1 MKTYGNETGGK
12 DVIVS
17 ELVNQCLS
25 PFKSLRGFSKDQVI
39 HMFANVGILTIDKL
53 KEIDQKFPDTEQF
66 DYVIFFDKLMTDF
79 ACIYHGVNAIEFWA
93 SVCKYDLLHEPLDP
107 KIQNVLNQ
115 YFDLMAKYLK

>member
-12 DVIVS
+12 DAIIS

-25 PFKSLRGFSKDQVI
+25 PFKSLRGFTRDQVI
-39 HMFANVGILTIDKL
+39 EMFANVASLTMDKL

-79 ACIYHGVNAIEFWA
+79 AYIHHGVNAIEFWA
-93 SVCKYDLLHEPLDP
+93 SVCKFDLLHEPLDP
-107 KIQNVLNQ
+107 RIQKVFN
-115 YFDLMAKYLK
+115 